1 MSIDDPTSD
10 LPPSR
15 TDAAARRALPDLHD
29 IAQAAAD
36 KYEVCKRPI
45 AMRVFDPDTGKTT
58 YEGAPCKSTME
69 SACPAC
75 AKAARALRIQQ
86 CTEGWHLDREPVD
99 PTANPSDW
107 QVQVLTARSDML
119 AEYRTAKDNEDDQA
133 AGEFRAV
140 IDDLDREL
148 RELGVRGRLPDPD
161 GVVNPRRQ
169 RSTRRRQDAPNL
181 PRRKVTKRTIGE
193 VLGGKYLPGMF
204 ITLTLPSYGLIN
216 RVGARDADGKVCSDG
231 SPRDPRTYDYTRA
244 ARDIVY
250 FSALFDRWV
259 QNLRRVVG
267 YDIQYFAVVEPQ
279 KRGAPHLHVLLRTPV
294 SRKLIRLVTEATYHQ
309 AWVPHFDHPEFDD
322 DHMPVW
328 NGVTFTD
335 PRTGRVLPSI
345 DDALDVIGEMDEFE
359 PAHTIRFG
367 TQVDPRHIQGV
378 VAGTEANRT
387 IRYVTKYLTKSIGE
401 VLASDSPRVRD
412 HYDRLHHELTL
423 TPCSPKCPVWLRYG
437 LVPRGVSDK
446 TVPGHCKGKAH
457 RRDTLGLPGR
467 RVLVSRR
474 WTGKTLPDH
483 RADRAE
489 FVRQLLAKAGILKPD
504 TSRLQ
509 MRPVQPGDWGS
520 PLREHLIMA
529 VIAKRT
535 AWRAEYLKAQL
546 AAAPPDPDPSDGS
559 ATGQA
564 A

>member
-1 MSIDDPTSD
+1 MSTDDHTQDSPAPD
-10 LPPSR
+10 
-15 TDAAARRALPDLHD
+15 TDTAAARRALPDLHD
-29 IAQAAAD
+29 IAQAAAE

-45 AMRVFDPDTGKTT
+45 AMRVFDPDTGKIT

-86 CTEGWHLDREPVD
+86 CTEGWHLDKEPVD
-99 PTANPSDW
+99 PNTDPSDW
-107 QVQVLTARSDML
+107 QIRALTDRAELAAEYHQAKEAGDDEL
-119 AEYRTAKDNEDDQA
+119 AEMLRTVVA
-133 AGEFRAV
+133 AV
-140 IDDLDREL
+140 DIDL
-148 RELGVRGRLPDPD
+148 RESGVRGRLPDLD
-161 GVVNPRRQ
+161 ATAKPRRQ

-193 VLGGKYLPGMF
+193 VLDGKWLPGMF
-204 ITLTLPSYGLIN
+204 ITLTLPSYGPIN
-216 RVGARDADGKVCSDG
+216 RVGARDAQGKVCSDG
-231 SPRDPRTYDYTRA
+231 SPRDPRTYDYSRA

-279 KRGAPHLHVLLRTPV
+279 KRGAPHIHVLLRTPV
-294 SRKLIRLVTEATYHQ
+294 SRKLIRLVTDATYHQ
-309 AWVPHFDHPEFDD
+309 AWVPHFDHPQYDD
-322 DHMPVW
+322 DRMPVW

-345 DDALDVIGEMDEFE
+345 DDALDVIGQVDEFE

-367 TQVDPRHIQGV
+367 AQVDPRHIQGV

-401 VLASDSPRVRD
+401 VLDTDSARVRA

-423 TPCSPKCPVWLRYG
+423 TPCSEKCPVWLRYG
-437 LVPRGVSDK
+437 IVPRGVSDK

-489 FVRQLLAKAGILKPD
+489 FVRQLLARVGILKPD
-504 TSRLQ
+504 TSRHR
-509 MRPVQPGDWGS
+509 MRPVQPGDPDR

-546 AAAPPDPDPSDGS
+546 AAAPPDGPDTS
-559 ATGQA
+559 ATGRA